1 MTIYNYCTAEAI
13 RTATA
18 EEVARYDAILEGLTS
33 SQRDTGAVDGS
44 EFGLDGVTIYISR

>member
-1 MTIYNYCTAEAI
+1 MIIYDYRTAIAL

-33 SQRDTGAVDGS
+33 SQRDTGAVDGA
-44 EFGLDGVTIYISR
+44 EFGLAGITVYISR